1 MTKYGPTCYRTYGS
15 LNPPRDINTAPYI
28 YIWRYKNN
36 VANNYVIIITA
47 NNLMLS
53 IYYYIEPTNNHI
65 LNQFPNEVQEASTM
79 VEQTRVAST
88 FG

>member
-1 MTKYGPTCYRTYGS
+1 MDLHGTVPMVLWTHQGILTQ
-15 LNPPRDINTAPYI
+15 LHL
-28 YIWRYKNN
+28 YIWRYKKN

>member
-1 MTKYGPTCYRTYGS
+1 
-15 LNPPRDINTAPYI
+15 
-28 YIWRYKNN
+28 
-36 VANNYVIIITA
+36 
-47 NNLMLS
+47 MLS